1 MPSFC
6 FLEAGVCKAKYVC
19 LRVGLCSDVLTGDW
33 RFQRSPVAQ
42 PFSSLAS
49 CLDQPV
55 WRVEKADAE
64 LLLSGS
70 RCLQGDTCVFLC
82 GLSQRRSDQRLA
94 LSALSCVSALQQLS

>member
-1 MPSFC
+1 MPSFSL
-6 FLEAGVCKAKYVC
+6 LEAGACKAGYVWF
-19 LRVGLCSDVLTGDW
+19 RVGFRSGVLTGDW

-42 PFSSLAS
+42 HSSSLAS
-49 CLDQPV
+49 CLNQPV
-55 WRVEKADAE
+55 KRVEKADAE